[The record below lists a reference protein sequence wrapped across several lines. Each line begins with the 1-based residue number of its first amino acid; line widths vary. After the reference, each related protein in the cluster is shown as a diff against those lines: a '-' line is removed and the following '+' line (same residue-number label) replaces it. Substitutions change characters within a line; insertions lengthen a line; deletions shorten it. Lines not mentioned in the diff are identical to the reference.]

1 MAIIVLQN
9 KYFTRDQV
17 IKYLNKYNIETRP
30 IICGNFSKQPGMK
43 NFSYKISG
51 NMKNSNFIELN
62 SLAIGCHQN
71 LNMKD
76 INYVKSVFK
85 KFFKAKKYDYF

>member
-1 MAIIVLQN
+1 
-9 KYFTRDQV
+9 
-17 IKYLNKYNIETRP
+17 
-30 IICGNFSKQPGMK
+30 MK
-43 NFSYKISG
+43 NFRYKISG

-76 INYVKSVFK
+76 INYVKVYLKSFLK
-85 KFFKAKKYDYF
+85 QKI